1 MVYLASSGDAAYVM
15 AENDNMGYYLPK
27 EGSNLWC
34 DAMVIPKNAR
44 NVDLAMAFID
54 YTCQYEAAYDNS
66 SYVGYTSPNREVMEE
81 LSETDFAGINAYL
94 PRTGY
99 DKDEVFEFDEN
110 VRRLIADQFS
120 RVKIAASNAD

>member
-1 MVYLASSGDAAYVM
+1 
-15 AENDNMGYYLPK
+15 MGYYLPK

-44 NVDLAMAFID
+44 NVELATAFIE

-66 SYVGYTSPNREVMEE
+66 SYVGYTSPNQEVMDE
-81 LSETDFAGINAYL
+81 LAESDFAGINAYI

-99 DKDEVFEFDEN
+99 GKDEVFEFDEN
-110 VRRLIADQFS
+110 VRKIIADQFA
-120 RVKIAASNAD
+120 RVKIAASNAG

>member
-1 MVYLASSGDAAYVM
+1 
-15 AENDNMGYYLPK
+15 
-27 EGSNLWC
+27 
-34 DAMVIPKNAR
+34 
-44 NVDLAMAFID
+44 
-54 YTCQYEAAYDNS
+54 
-66 SYVGYTSPNREVMEE
+66 MEE